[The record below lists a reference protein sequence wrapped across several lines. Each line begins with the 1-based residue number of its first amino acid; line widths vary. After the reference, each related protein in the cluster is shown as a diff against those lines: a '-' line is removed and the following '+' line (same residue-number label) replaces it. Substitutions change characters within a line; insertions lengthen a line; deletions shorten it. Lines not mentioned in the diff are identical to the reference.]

1 MGMKLNSRKLVFI
14 VIGVL
19 LTVANDKFK
28 LGLSMETMTL
38 ICGSIAAYV
47 IGQGIADHG
56 NQGKAQDVVAPGDD
70 GPNWEDTSDVSED
83 EKKDLFG

>member
-1 MGMKLNSRKLVFI
+1 MGMKLNSRKLVSI

-19 LTVANDKFK
+19 LTIANDKFK

-38 ICGSIAAYV
+38 ICGFIAAYV

-56 NQGKAQDVVAPGDD
+56 SQGKKDDVMNPGDD
-70 GPNWEDTSDVSED
+70 GPNWDDTSGTDED
-83 EKKDLFG
+83 DRELLG